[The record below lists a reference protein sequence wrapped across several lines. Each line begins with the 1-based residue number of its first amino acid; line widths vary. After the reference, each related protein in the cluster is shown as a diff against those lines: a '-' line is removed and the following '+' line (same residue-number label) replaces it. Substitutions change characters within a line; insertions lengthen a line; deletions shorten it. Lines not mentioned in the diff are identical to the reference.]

1 MGVTG
6 LAERGTIWQGGDF
19 KFGEGGIEVA
29 AAPIVHGSL
38 AGNGCSVASVA
49 QPLICGAEMVGTGVG
64 CDRCVFSCVVQTGP
78 CSGGVM

>member
-6 LAERGTIWQGGDF
+6 LAERGTYGREAISNSGRRDRGGS
-19 KFGEGGIEVA
+19 GS
-29 AAPIVHGSL
+29 HGSL

-78 CSGGVM
+78 AAEA